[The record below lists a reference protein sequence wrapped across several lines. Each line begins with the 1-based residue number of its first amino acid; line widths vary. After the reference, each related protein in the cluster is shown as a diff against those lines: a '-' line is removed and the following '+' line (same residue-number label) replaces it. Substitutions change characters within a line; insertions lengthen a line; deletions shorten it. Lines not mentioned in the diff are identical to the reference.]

1 MQEKINEEQELDL
14 NQLMKIRREKLQELQ
29 EKGKNPFEITK
40 FNRNISAREIKRNFE
55 EFEQKDVTI
64 AGRIIAKRI
73 MGKASF
79 CTIQDSNEKIQSYVS
94 INDLGEEN
102 YKEFKS
108 YDIGDIIGITG
119 FVFKTKTEE
128 ISVHAKEVTLLTKSL
143 RPLPEKFHGLKD
155 PDLRYRQRY
164 TDLIVNPEV
173 KNTFVLRSKI
183 FKEIRNFMDKNG
195 YMEVETPMLTTVATG
210 DAARP
215 FITHHNTLDLQMYL
229 RIAPE
234 LNLKRLIVGG
244 FDKVFEIG
252 KNFRNEGMDIKHN
265 PEFTNMEFYSA
276 YEDYNDMMNMAES
289 LISTVAQNVLGTT
302 KISYQGT
309 EIDLAP
315 SWKRITMIDAIK
327 EVCGVDF
334 NKIKTDEEAQKI
346 AKEKGVEYEE
356 IKKTRGHIINEFF
369 ETFVEETLI
378 QPTFIMDYPVEI
390 SPLTKRKKESPE
402 LVERFELFIGGREY
416 GNAYSELNDP
426 IDQYERF
433 IKQVEAKEAGDEE
446 AGGMDEDFV
455 NALEIGLPP
464 TGGMGIGLDRLVMLL
479 TDSASI
485 RDVLFFPTMKPIENK
500 NKVENKNIDN
510 SKNVDYSKGI
520 TRRKALEILE
530 KYNKEEFHIRHALTV
545 EGVMKY
551 FAKEQGENEE
561 YWGNIGLLHDVDYE
575 MYPEEHC
582 KKCVELLESDNVDGN
597 IINSICSHAYGT
609 CSDIKPTHI
618 MEKILFA
625 TDELTGL
632 IWAAAKMRPSK
643 STKDMEV
650 SSLKKKFKDTKFA
663 AGCSREVIKQGAEM
677 LGWDLDKLFE
687 KTILAM
693 RECEDEINKYID
705 IKYKY
710 N

>member
-1 MQEKINEEQELDL
+1 MQENKNKANENQAEELDI
-14 NQLMKIRREKLQELQ
+14 NHLMQIRRDKLAELQ
-29 EKGKNPFEITK
+29 AEGKNPFEITK
-40 FNRNISAREIKRNFE
+40 FNRTNTAGEIKANYE
-55 EFEQKDVTI
+55 EFEQKDVTV

-79 CTIQDSNEKIQSYVS
+79 CTIQDSDEKIQSYVS
-94 INDLGEEN
+94 INDLGEES
-102 YKEFKS
+102 YKAFKT

-119 FVFKTKTEE
+119 FVFKTRTEE
-128 ISVHAKEVTLLTKSL
+128 ISVHAKEVTLLSKSL

-155 PDLRYRQRY
+155 MDLRYRQRY
-164 TDLIVNPEV
+164 VDLIMNPEV
-173 KNTFVLRSKI
+173 KETFILRSKI
-183 FKEIRNFMDKNG
+183 IKEIRKFMDEQG

-276 YEDYNDMMNMAES
+276 YEDYNDMMNIAER
-289 LISTVAQNVLGTT
+289 LISTVAENTLGTT
-302 KISYQGT
+302 KITYQGQ

-315 SWKRITMIDAIK
+315 GWKKITMIDAIK
-327 EVCGVDF
+327 QATGVDF
-334 NKIKTDEEAQKI
+334 NTINTDEEAQAI

-356 IKKTRGHIINEFF
+356 IKNTRGHIINEFF

-378 QPTFIMDYPVEI
+378 QPTFIMDYPVEV
-390 SPLTKRKKESPE
+390 SPLTKRKKEDPR

-433 IKQVEAKEAGDEE
+433 LKQVEAKEKGDEE

-464 TGGMGIGLDRLVMLL
+464 TGGMGIGLDRLIMLL

-485 RDVLFFPTMKPIENK
+485 RDVLFFPTMKPLN
-500 NKVENKNIDN
+500 
-510 SKNVDYSKGI
+510 
-520 TRRKALEILE
+520 
-530 KYNKEEFHIRHALTV
+530 
-545 EGVMKY
+545 
-551 FAKEQGENEE
+551 
-561 YWGNIGLLHDVDYE
+561 
-575 MYPEEHC
+575 
-582 KKCVELLESDNVDGN
+582 
-597 IINSICSHAYGT
+597 
-609 CSDIKPTHI
+609 
-618 MEKILFA
+618 
-625 TDELTGL
+625 
-632 IWAAAKMRPSK
+632 
-643 STKDMEV
+643 
-650 SSLKKKFKDTKFA
+650 
-663 AGCSREVIKQGAEM
+663 
-677 LGWDLDKLFE
+677 
-687 KTILAM
+687 
-693 RECEDEINKYID
+693 
-705 IKYKY
+705 
-710 N
+710 